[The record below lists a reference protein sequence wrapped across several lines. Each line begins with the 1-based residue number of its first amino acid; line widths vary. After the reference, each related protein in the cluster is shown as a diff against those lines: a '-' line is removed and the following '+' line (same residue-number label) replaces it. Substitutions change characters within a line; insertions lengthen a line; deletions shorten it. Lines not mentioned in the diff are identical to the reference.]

1 MKSKIFGSIVVSI
14 LAMSMVHCKG
24 EKTGQLTP
32 HELEGK
38 ALWEDQS
45 LSGEG
50 NTSCVTCHEN
60 GAMLNLE
67 KKPGPFPHYVAMPD
81 KVVTLKEMINFCMI
95 TPMQAEAF
103 PEDSEQLS
111 RMADYYPV
119 MVKKWEENPSGDGA
133 QNPCAANPCNPC
145 AVK

>member
-1 MKSKIFGSIVVSI
+1 MKNKIFGFAVISV
-14 LAMSMVHCKG
+14 LALSMVHCKG

-38 ALWEDQS
+38 TLWEDVS
-45 LSGEG
+45 LSAEG

-60 GAMLNLE
+60 GALLNLE
-67 KKPGPFPHYVAMPD
+67 KKPGPFPHFVAMPD
-81 KVVTLKEMINFCMI
+81 KEVTLKEMINYCMI
-95 TPMQAEAF
+95 TPMKSKAF

-119 MVKKWEENPSGDGA
+119 MAKKWEKNKPAPGAENP
-133 QNPCAANPCNPC
+133 CNPCNPC
-145 AVK
+145 AAK